1 MRESDLGNCN
11 LTQIQK
17 IMVNPI
23 EKFTINNISKNLN
36 KINAKVSL
44 SHSVPF
50 PQTNLLS
57 RYKFKKRFVEISPYG
72 QITGGF
78 PRMITSLIDFS
89 FLRSIVAPRYSPYG
103 PPCYDPVS
111 LFLLALFRYID
122 NHLNMSTFVS
132 LLSDDS
138 RARAYKAYAGIFDH
152 IPCEATFSNFH
163 ARVGETL
170 YNEIFHV
177 LVDIFHKLKMITF
190 STLSVDGT
198 LYPSW
203 ARYRGCCYF
212 DQGCKS
218 ITVPQVIEKVRNRI
232 LYRLNNLANHNL
244 GAECRVYTDCP
255 SDRFAD
261 DIKKPKVEL
270 FSFNLSFSDGEP
282 TNEQKNTACLFGV
295 EDELAKHHLCIN
307 TIRSKV
313 TNIDPLSGSITI
325 RCSKLPKDTDAKI
338 GVRRDLK
345 NPNKKEKVFGYNAIF
360 STSVEFALGIELP
373 VAANNIAGNAEEANF
388 LIKNFDQIYEHHDC
402 EVKIVIADSKYD
414 TIKNYEYVRGKGA
427 IAIIDYNPRRENL
440 KKCDLIDRGY
450 DQNGQPFSPCGL
462 LCRPNGFDEKRQRL
476 TFCCF
481 KQCQNLNYQALKDL
495 QGRFDIATCPHLQ
508 NQTGFVRHMYVKEHP
523 RLINE
528 VPRGSKRYKHIKK
541 LRSSSERTNSSL
553 KEAIPI
559 LNKPRVLNSQRAN
572 IQAQMAGIVLLLKR
586 SFSFIAKITTL
597 IRKLCHKDDPAA
609 KKKLCLCSVAKSILN
624 IIERKRE

>member
-1 MRESDLGNCN
+1 MRGSDLGKLH

-17 IMVNPI
+17 TMVNPI
-23 EKFTINNISKNLN
+23 KKFTINNISKNLN

-78 PRMITSLIDFS
+78 PGMITSLIDFS

-122 NHLNMSTFVS
+122 GHLNMSTFVS

-138 RARAYKAYAGIFDH
+138 RARAYKAYAGIFDAV
-152 IPCEATFSNFH
+152 PCEATFSNFH

-190 STLSVDGT
+190 STLSIDGT
-198 LYPSW
+198 LYPSR
-203 ARYRGCCYF
+203 ARYHGCCYF
-212 DQGCKS
+212 DRGCKS

-244 GAECRVYTDCP
+244 GAGCRVYTDCP

-270 FSFNLSFSDGEP
+270 FSFNLSFCDGEP
-282 TNEQKNTACLFGV
+282 TREQKNTACLFGV
-295 EDELAKHHLCIN
+295 EDELAKQHLCIN
-307 TIRSKV
+307 TIRSNV
-313 TNIDPLSGSITI
+313 SHIDPVSGSINI
-325 RCSKLPKDTDAKI
+325 CCSKLPKDTDAKI

-360 STSVEFALGIELP
+360 TTSVEFALGIEMP
-373 VAANNIAGNAEEANF
+373 VAANNIAGNAEEADF
-388 LIKNFDQIYEHHDC
+388 LIANTDQIYEHHDC

-440 KKCDLIDRGY
+440 KKCDLISRGY

-481 KQCQNLNYQALKDL
+481 KQCQNLKYQALKDL

-528 VPRGSKRYKHIKK
+528 IPRGSKRYKHIKK

-553 KEAIPI
+553 KDGIPI
-559 LNKPRVLNSQRAN
+559 LNKPRVFNSQRAN
-572 IQAQMAGIVLLLKR
+572 ILAQMAGIVLLLKR

-597 IRKLCHKDDPAA
+597 IRKLGHKDDPAA